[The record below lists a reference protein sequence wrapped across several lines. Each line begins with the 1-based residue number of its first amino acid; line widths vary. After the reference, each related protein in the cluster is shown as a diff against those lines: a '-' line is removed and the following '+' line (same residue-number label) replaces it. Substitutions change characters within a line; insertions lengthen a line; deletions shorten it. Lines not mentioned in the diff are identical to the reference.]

1 MVGGLQKATVQG
13 VCVSHLRGRRP
24 ASLRSRL
31 KGSDALRICGM
42 SGFPKP
48 SRGLGALGCGWS
60 RSPHVLEDQND
71 RLSVQGMECTARGV
85 DGPARSWE
93 GAPGTPT
100 SSASPNPPVS
110 VTLEGHLTTT
120 SHAGRARQAW
130 PPEGFALRP
139 GTGVEKRGWQSG
151 AQEGRP
157 HRNPQPRSHTTPRPP
172 ADAHTWHTILWICHG
187 PGAPRVAFSKGTRA
201 PRPSRHETWPHSL
214 EPLKLPTS
222 VVLD

>member
-1 MVGGLQKATVQG
+1 MDVDGVGPRTCWRTRTTGSLCRAW
-13 VCVSHLRGRRP
+13 SARP
-24 ASLRSRL
+24 AVWTGR
-31 KGSDALRICGM
+31 
-42 SGFPKP
+42 
-48 SRGLGALGCGWS
+48 LGAGKG
-60 RSPHVLEDQND
+60 PPG
-71 RLSVQGMECTARGV
+71 RL
-85 DGPARSWE
+85 PAQR
-93 GAPGTPT
+93 PQT
-100 SSASPNPPVS
+100 PPVS

-120 SHAGRARQAW
+120 SRAGRARQAW

-157 HRNPQPRSHTTPRPP
+157 HRNPQPRSHTTPRPL

-201 PRPSRHETWPHSL
+201 PRPSRHETRPHSL

>member
-24 ASLRSRL
+24 ASLHSRL

-100 SSASPNPPVS
+100 SSASPNPPS
-110 VTLEGHLTTT
+110 LSDTRRSPNNHFSCGPCA
-120 SHAGRARQAW
+120 AG
-130 PPEGFALRP
+130 L
-139 GTGVEKRGWQSG
+139 
-151 AQEGRP
+151 
-157 HRNPQPRSHTTPRPP
+157 
-172 ADAHTWHTILWICHG
+172 
-187 PGAPRVAFSKGTRA
+187 APRGFRTQARDRSGKERVAEWSPGGEA
-201 PRPSRHETWPHSL
+201 PQKPSATQPHNSSA
-214 EPLKLPTS
+214 TG
-222 VVLD
+222 